1 MEILIFFLTVGQELY
16 EIYNKR
22 LNISTLD
29 FKLPGTKQRITELST
44 CKKAKES
51 TVVLTVYCVSCVK
64 QSFYKICQGLFFM

>member
-1 MEILIFFLTVGQELY
+1 MEILIFFLRVGQELY

-44 CKKAKES
+44 CTCKKERN
-51 TVVLTVYCVSCVK
+51 L
-64 QSFYKICQGLFFM
+64 Q

>member
-44 CKKAKES
+44 CKKES
-51 TVVLTVYCVSCVK
+51 SYSVLCKLCKAVLLQNMPGFIFYVK
-64 QSFYKICQGLFFM
+64 

>member
-29 FKLPGTKQRITELST
+29 FKLQNK
-44 CKKAKES
+44 
-51 TVVLTVYCVSCVK
+51 
-64 QSFYKICQGLFFM
+64 GLLN

>member
-29 FKLPGTKQRITELST
+29 FKLPSTKQRITELRT
-44 CKKAKES
+44 CKKERN
-51 TVVLTVYCVSCVK
+51 L
-64 QSFYKICQGLFFM
+64 Q